1 MKTPEERR
9 EYYRANKERINAAR
23 KAWQARPEVRERI
36 SAARRKRWAEDPE
49 FRAKDSARRK
59 RNRDPEKQRE
69 YRRRYWQ
76 RHGAE
81 VLARRKP
88 SPPKPRTDEDRAK
101 ARAYYR
107 ANKESILARTRAWQ
121 KAHRPQIN
129 ARRQELRGRS

>member
-9 EYYRANKERINAAR
+9 EYYHANKERINATR
-23 KAWQARPEVRERI
+23 KAWQARPEVKERM

-76 RHGAE
+76 RHKVE
-81 VLARRKP
+81 LLARRKP
-88 SPPKPRTDEDRAK
+88 SPPKPWTDEDRA
-101 ARAYYR
+101 
-107 ANKESILARTRAWQ
+107 ITVIGGLTT
-121 KAHRPQIN
+121 
-129 ARRQELRGRS
+129 